1 VTPYELVTASVS
13 DFHRDYPRRAVRSL
27 GWCEDEVTD
36 LQAVR
41 AKRKTVC
48 HLSFYNGGGSL
59 ILMGGL
65 DFMMEVIRTEDYC
78 YTLLM

>member
-1 VTPYELVTASVS
+1 
-13 DFHRDYPRRAVRSL
+13 L